1 MSLHFGYHDNKT
13 ITLLKGSFK
22 RRNKYLSFE
31 IWLECMLH
39 YLNAEKWLF
48 HTTTV
53 TCNQMKMDEVELDFH
68 RHIELEEET
77 PNLKLLE

>member
-1 MSLHFGYHDNKT
+1 MSLQSLYWKD
-13 ITLLKGSFK
+13 LLREGIDI
-22 RRNKYLSFE
+22 YPFE

-53 TCNQMKMDEVELDFH
+53 TCNQMKMDTVDLDFH

-77 PNLKLLE
+77 PNLNFLE